1 MYSVRAA
8 GFATAHPSTSGRVL
22 SSTREGCANRGVK
35 PPPPSLLGLSCMKPQ
50 DPWVLRRKS
59 HLGALG
65 LRPNSA
71 RRHPVSTAHLRQ
83 GRTAEAND
91 YGTSTM

>member
-1 MYSVRAA
+1 MRAA
-8 GFATAHPSTSGRVL
+8 GFATDVRAC
-22 SSTREGCANRGVK
+22 RELDEGGGCEQGCQTADCPPLFPGVV
-35 PPPPSLLGLSCMKPQ
+35 MHETT

-65 LRPNSA
+65 LRPNFA